1 MSEALINSGLVDE
14 HTTEKIKN
22 NLGQYLT
29 RSHKAYDRANWKK
42 EVEDEIKQKAIN
54 FLKVQHRPMA
64 QEMADK
70 EGMDVEDVLDNMVTN
85 KLNELLTKNGAE
97 NFVTGGKLGSKN
109 LSILKERQD
118 IPLEIRMLMGEYGGT
133 EQNYAK
139 TVLKMSA
146 LAANHQ
152 FLTEVKKNGTGV
164 FLFEKNDPRRPKGFD
179 HMIASKNSE
188 TMNPLNGMYTTK
200 EIGNEFE
207 KEESELGKF
216 MELYMKVL
224 SSVKWGKT
232 IGSIMTHAKNVFGNL
247 GFVLLNGHLRVNEM
261 GKAYQTVRRD
271 LWSTDNEKSREYMNH
286 LIGLGIVKQSAGIG
300 ELRAMFKDADWDTA
314 MVERLNKKSSSALEF
329 IKYKIGGRVKK
340 FLEDRYQAED
350 DFFKIVAYE
359 NELSRYSKAIF
370 GKRKTELTEEEKVE
384 LDKVVAEIVKNTYPT
399 YSRIPELIN
408 MIRRFP
414 FIGNFISF
422 QAESYRTAFNTAI
435 LAKDEIKSDN
445 PGVRQI
451 GAQRL
456 AGSIIYMS
464 AKTAILSAFSYA
476 AGMGAIGIL
485 GYFTDDD
492 DEKQKEE
499 DVRKFIAPWSKNSDL
514 VILKAK
520 NGKIQYIDFSSSDP
534 HGGINKAINS
544 AFIGKTTVDGFI
556 NALGSTIEPFIGEEM
571 TTAAILAV
579 KNNMDAYGKP
589 IYNPE
594 DTFYEKAKDI
604 SAYMLNVVQP
614 GTVSTIRKM
623 YESDSKLNEAIGAAT
638 GMRIYDVDVAE
649 NFGYSMITYRN
660 RMEDAKRI
668 YNSEVY
674 SKDAT
679 DKSIADAKKRAENAI
694 TQIHKEIYERYYS
707 AVRLGANEDVL
718 FDKLKRFGR
727 MSTIDMKFMF
737 GEVPYLMEEKYAE

>member
-1 MSEALINSGLVDE
+1 
-14 HTTEKIKN
+14 
-22 NLGQYLT
+22 
-29 RSHKAYDRANWKK
+29 
-42 EVEDEIKQKAIN
+42 
-54 FLKVQHRPMA
+54 
-64 QEMADK
+64 
-70 EGMDVEDVLDNMVTN
+70 
-85 KLNELLTKNGAE
+85 
-97 NFVTGGKLGSKN
+97 
-109 LSILKERQD
+109 
-118 IPLEIRMLMGEYGGT
+118 MGEYT
-133 EQNYAK
+133 DPAQNYAK
-139 TVLKMSA
+139 TILKMSA

-216 MELYMKVL
+216 MELYMRAL
-224 SSVKWGKT
+224 SLVKWGKT
-232 IGSIMTHAKNVFGNL
+232 IGSLMTHAKNVFGNL
-247 GFVLLNGHLRVNEM
+247 GFVLLNGHWRVNEM
-261 GKAYQTVRRD
+261 GGAYKTVKNDLFSKDKDGLRD
-271 LWSTDNEKSREYMNH
+271 YMNR
-286 LIGLGIVKQSAGIG
+286 LIELGIVKQSAGIG

-314 MVERLNKKSSSALEF
+314 MIERINKNTGSRWDWVKS
-329 IKYKIGGRVKK
+329 K
-340 FLEDRYQAED
+340 FSKGAKFMEDLYQSED

-359 NELSRYSKAIF
+359 NELSRYSKAMF
-370 GKRKTELTEEEKVE
+370 DKSKDELTVDERAEV
-384 LDKVVAEIVKNTYPT
+384 DKVVAEIVKNTYPT
-399 YSRIPELIN
+399 YSRIPELVN

-464 AKTAILSAFSYA
+464 AKTAILSAFSHA

-534 HGGINKAINS
+534 HGGINKALNS
-544 AFIGKTTVDGFI
+544 ALSGKTTIDGFI
-556 NALGSTIEPFIGEEM
+556 NAIGSTIEPFVGEEM

-579 KNNMDAYGKP
+579 KNNQDAYGKS

-594 DTFYEKAKDI
+594 DTFAQKSKDI
-604 SAYMLNVVQP
+604 IAYMLNVVQP
-614 GTVSTIRKM
+614 GTVSTIKRM
-623 YESDSKLNEAIGAAT
+623 YESESVLNEVLGAST
-638 GMRIYDVDVAE
+638 GMRVYDVDVAE

-660 RMEDAKRI
+660 RIEDAKRI

-674 SKDAT
+674 SKDVT

-727 MSTIDMKFMF
+727 MSNIDMQFMF
-737 GEVPYLMEEKYAE
+737 GEIPYLLEEKYAE